1 MNSEDMNL
9 IRKYN
14 DMFEKMVKEF
24 DGMDSP
30 KRSLIIEA
38 LDHIGNKW
46 NEENVREDWTCAIKS
61 FKNANRLSRQDMKIL
76 SQYINF
82 FMLFIEVN
90 NLDWSKTFLHQE
102 EWHHDKRPY
111 IFINF
116 QMKRLKISRKELAA
130 KSKISI
136 PTINKLLAP
145 TSSYETWCSMKK
157 STIQSILSALEINNS
172 FSYESNHNPED
183 KSQLK
188 PEHVINMDLILAGD
202 LITSYEDIEN
212 KYIFKAFEELKEK
225 YNQID
230 DKQTYFLN
238 ENFDAYTNLSNNEW
252 ELLKILFNL
261 NDKQKEE
268 ILLKL
273 KRLCSNTIF
282 LRSYKSIQSTQK
294 YKVYPKSGDTSLSTD
309 DSIKESLGYK
319 IYHKFFDN
327 PQNLSQLIEYN
338 EHFLDYP
345 RITKLEWEFLAYF
358 EKLQQQHNSNFVPSF
373 IKELRK
379 YR

>member
-1 MNSEDMNL
+1 
-9 IRKYN
+9 
-14 DMFEKMVKEF
+14 
-24 DGMDSP
+24 MDSP

-38 LDHIGNKW
+38 LEHIGNKW
-46 NEENVREDWTCAIKS
+46 NKENVRKDWTCAIKS

-90 NLDWSKTFLHQE
+90 NLDWRKTFLHQE
-102 EWHHDKRPY
+102 EWYHDKRPY
-111 IFINF
+111 IFINL

-157 STIQSILSALEINNS
+157 STIQSILSALEINNN
-172 FSYESNHNPED
+172 FLYESDHSPKD
-183 KSQLK
+183 KSQFK
-188 PEHVINMDLILAGD
+188 PEHVINIDLILAGD
-202 LITSYEDIEN
+202 LIASDEDIEN
-212 KYIFKAFEELKEK
+212 KHIFEALEELKEK

-230 DKQTYFLN
+230 AEQTHFLN
-238 ENFDAYTNLSNNEW
+238 ENFEAYINLSDNEW
-252 ELLKILFNL
+252 ELLTILFNL
-261 NDKQKEE
+261 NDEQKEK

-273 KRLCSNTIF
+273 KELCNKSIF
-282 LRSYKSIQSTQK
+282 LRSYKSTQK
-294 YKVYPKSGDTSLSTD
+294 FQVYQTLASVGSGDTLLSSD
-309 DSIKESLGYK
+309 DSTKESLGHK
-319 IYHKFFDN
+319 IYYNFIDN

-358 EKLQQQHNSNFVPSF
+358 EKLQQQHNSNFVPYF